1 MRFLKTLIWVTVIVG
16 MIVFAVNNWVPASV
30 KLWGGLW
37 LDSKLPALMIGSFIV
52 GFVPLYIWHRGLIWR
67 LKRRLAS
74 FETASRPAPLD
85 VGREGIFPPSAPQ
98 KANPQQEPAL

>member
-37 LDSKLPALMIGSFIV
+37 LDSKLPALMIGSFIL
-52 GFVPLYIWHRGLIWR
+52 GFGPLYIWHRGLVWR

-74 FETASRPAPLD
+74 LETTLRPAPLD
-85 VGREGIFPPSAPQ
+85 VGREGIFPPTPPQ
-98 KANPQQEPAL
+98 KESAL

>member
-37 LDSKLPALMIGSFIV
+37 LDSKLPALMIGSFV
-52 GFVPLYIWHRGLIWR
+52 LGFGPLYIWHRGQIWR
-67 LKRRLAS
+67 LRRRLAS
-74 FETASRPAPLD
+74 HEPQQRPAPLD
-85 VGREGIFPPSAPQ
+85 LGREGIFPPSANQ
-98 KANPQQEPAL
+98 STSSHKEREI